1 MNYKDQVVWI
11 TGASS
16 GIGEALTHALYQKG
30 AKLILSARR
39 TDELERVKRECT
51 GTLHAASDCEDGVAG
66 VVPSA
71 NDTVSAKA
79 ANSENNAV
87 SAKAA
92 ASENDTV
99 PAEVA
104 APETSPRRSEDRIVI
119 LPLDLSEPER
129 FSQKTEEAI
138 AAFGHVDM
146 LINNGGMGQRAKA
159 VEAQMK
165 TIRRVME
172 VNFFGTVGLTQAVA
186 PHMIERGDGHIVVV
200 SSVMGKIGTAWRSTY
215 AASKHA
221 LHGFFDS
228 MRHEV
233 EGQGLKVTLVC
244 PGFVSTDITKHA
256 LLADGSTFGKVGRG
270 QMHGMPADVFAEKM
284 LSKLGH
290 GKKEIFIGG
299 KEVYAVYLKRISLN
313 LLDFVL
319 KRADIK

>member
-1 MNYKDQVVWI
+1 MEYRGKVIWI

-16 GIGEALTHALYQKG
+16 GIGEALAYALHKKG

-39 TDELERVKRECT
+39 VDELERVKSECLRGDT
-51 GTLHAASDCEDGVAG
+51 GTD
-66 VVPSA
+66 
-71 NDTVSAKA
+71 DTGTTKTTDTKPAQ
-79 ANSENNAV
+79 NS
-87 SAKAA
+87 
-92 ASENDTV
+92 
-99 PAEVA
+99 
-104 APETSPRRSEDRIVI
+104 IVI
-119 LPLDLSEPER
+119 LPLDLSQPET
-129 FSQKTEEAI
+129 FAEKTTHAI
-138 AAFGHVDM
+138 NAFGHVDM

-159 VEAQMK
+159 IEAHMD

-172 VNFFGTVGLTQAVA
+172 VNFFGTVGLTQAIA
-186 PHMIERGDGHIVVV
+186 PHMMQRGQGSIVVI

-233 EGQGLKVTLVC
+233 SEQGIEITLVC

-256 LLADGSTFGKVGRG
+256 LLADGSTFGKIGRG
-270 QMHGMPADVFAEKM
+270 QMDGMPADQFAETM
-284 LSKLGH
+284 LAKLGR

>member
-1 MNYKDQVVWI
+1 MEYRGKVIWI

-16 GIGEALTHALYQKG
+16 GIGEALAHALHKKG
-30 AKLILSARR
+30 VKLILSARR
-39 TDELERVKRECT
+39 VDELERVKSECLKGDT
-51 GTLHAASDCEDGVAG
+51 GTKATGTTRATDKKATNTG
-66 VVPSA
+66 
-71 NDTVSAKA
+71 AKSTDKNPA
-79 ANSENNAV
+79 QNSIA
-87 SAKAA
+87 
-92 ASENDTV
+92 
-99 PAEVA
+99 
-104 APETSPRRSEDRIVI
+104 I
-119 LPLDLSEPER
+119 LPLDLSQPDTFVE
-129 FSQKTEEAI
+129 KTTQAI
-138 AAFGHVDM
+138 NAFGHVDM

-159 VEAQMK
+159 IEAQMD

-172 VNFFGTVGLTQAVA
+172 VNFFGTVGLTQAIA
-186 PHMIERGDGHIVVV
+186 PHMTERGHGSIVVI

-233 EGQGLKVTLVC
+233 SDQGIDITLVC

-256 LLADGSTFGKVGRG
+256 LLADGSTFGKIGRG
-270 QMHGMPADVFAEKM
+270 QMDGMPADQFAETM
-284 LSKLGH
+284 LAKLGR

>member
-1 MNYKDQVVWI
+1 MSMEYRGKVIWI

-16 GIGEALTHALYQKG
+16 GIGEALAYALHKKG

-39 TDELERVKRECT
+39 VDELERVKSECLRGDT
-51 GTLHAASDCEDGVAG
+51 GTD
-66 VVPSA
+66 
-71 NDTVSAKA
+71 DTGTTKTTDTKPAQ
-79 ANSENNAV
+79 NS
-87 SAKAA
+87 
-92 ASENDTV
+92 
-99 PAEVA
+99 
-104 APETSPRRSEDRIVI
+104 IVI
-119 LPLDLSEPER
+119 LPLDLSQPET
-129 FSQKTEEAI
+129 FAEKTTQAI
-138 AAFGHVDM
+138 NAFGHVDM

-159 VEAQMK
+159 IEAHMD

-172 VNFFGTVGLTQAVA
+172 VNFFGTVGLTQAIA
-186 PHMIERGDGHIVVV
+186 PHMMQRGQGSIVVI

-233 EGQGLKVTLVC
+233 SEQGIEITLVC

-256 LLADGSTFGKVGRG
+256 LLADGSTFGKIGRG
-270 QMHGMPADVFAEKM
+270 QMDGMPADQFAETM
-284 LSKLGH
+284 LAKLGR

>member
-1 MNYKDQVVWI
+1 MEYRGKVIWI

-16 GIGEALTHALYQKG
+16 GIGEALAHALHKKG

-39 TDELERVKRECT
+39 VDELERVKSECLRGDT
-51 GTLHAASDCEDGVAG
+51 GTEATGTEATGTKPAQ
-66 VVPSA
+66 
-71 NDTVSAKA
+71 
-79 ANSENNAV
+79 NS
-87 SAKAA
+87 
-92 ASENDTV
+92 
-99 PAEVA
+99 
-104 APETSPRRSEDRIVI
+104 IVI
-119 LPLDLSEPER
+119 LPLDLSQPET
-129 FSQKTEEAI
+129 FAEKTTQAI
-138 AAFGHVDM
+138 NAFGHVDM

-159 VEAQMK
+159 IEAHMD

-172 VNFFGTVGLTQAVA
+172 VNFFGTVGLTQAIA
-186 PHMIERGDGHIVVV
+186 PHMMQRGQGSIVVI

-233 EGQGLKVTLVC
+233 SEQGIEITLVC

-256 LLADGSTFGKVGRG
+256 LLADGSTFGKIGRG
-270 QMHGMPADVFAEKM
+270 QMDGMPADQFAETM
-284 LSKLGH
+284 LAKLGR

-299 KEVYAVYLKRISLN
+299 KEVYAVYLKRISQN

>member
-1 MNYKDQVVWI
+1 MEYRGKVIWI

-16 GIGEALTHALYQKG
+16 GIGEALAHALHKKG
-30 AKLILSARR
+30 ATLILSARR
-39 TDELERVKRECT
+39 VDELERVKAECLGGDTGIGDT
-51 GTLHAASDCEDGVAG
+51 GTEDTGTE
-66 VVPSA
+66 
-71 NDTVSAKA
+71 DTGTTKA
-79 ANSENNAV
+79 T
-87 SAKAA
+87 
-92 ASENDTV
+92 DTKITDTK
-99 PAEVA
+99 PAQ
-104 APETSPRRSEDRIVI
+104 SSIVI
-119 LPLDLSEPER
+119 LPLDLSQPET
-129 FSQKTEEAI
+129 FAEKTTQAI
-138 AAFGHVDM
+138 NAFGHVDM

-159 VEAQMK
+159 IEAQMD

-172 VNFFGTVGLTQAVA
+172 VNFFGTVGLTQAIA
-186 PHMIERGDGHIVVV
+186 PYMIKRGHGSIVVI

-233 EGQGLKVTLVC
+233 SEQGIDITLVC

-256 LLADGSTFGKVGRG
+256 LLADGSTFGKIGRG
-270 QMHGMPADVFAEKM
+270 QMHGMPADQFAETM
-284 LSKLGH
+284 LAKLGR